1 MVCAAQFVVVLD
13 ATVVTTAMPS
23 IRVALGFTPAGL
35 PWVITAYTLVFGALL
50 ITGGRAADLIGPRRA
65 FGLGLL
71 VFAAGSAVCGSAGA
85 PGVLVGGRVVQGLGA
100 ALLSPAALVQLTA
113 LSEPG
118 PDRRRAVGWWT
129 AAAAGGGASGWVL
142 GGLVTE
148 FVGWRTVFWV
158 NLPIAVLALI
168 AAGRFLPPGERRA
181 GTRPDWTGALAVTAT
196 LALLVYGLSENR
208 LALPFALIAAAFL
221 GRHLHRTADPLLP
234 PRLLRS
240 RPAAGAN
247 LTALLL
253 TATTTPAMYLS
264 TLYVQQ
270 VLLLSPARA
279 SLLFP
284 AFNAGVIAGSL
295 GGPAVLRRLGARQ
308 TVLAGFAA
316 IGAGAGLFAT
326 LPAGGLP
333 IGRLLTAFV
342 VLGAGLGAASVASTQ
357 VGTEAA
363 EPEHRGV
370 AAGVLNSS
378 AQIGTSLGVAVI
390 VTPAGSVG
398 TGFLVTGLVAA
409 AGLAAALLI
418 PSSPA
423 RDQEQDDSRSAPV
436 DQADR
441 EGAPDGVSRR
451 ARTARR
457 P

>member
-1 MVCAAQFVVVLD
+1 MSRFTGNRKVGLAVVCAAQFVVVLD
-13 ATVVTTAMPS
+13 ATIVTTTMPS
-23 IRVALGFTPAGL
+23 IRAALGFTPAGL

-50 ITGGRAADLIGPRRA
+50 ITGGKIADLIGPRRA
-65 FGLGLL
+65 FALGL
-71 VFAAGSAVCGSAGA
+71 VIFAAGSAICAAAWA
-85 PGVLVGGRVVQGLGA
+85 PAALVGGRVVQGLGA

-113 LSEPG
+113 LSEAG

-142 GGLVTE
+142 GGLLTE
-148 FVGWRTVFWV
+148 YFGWRTVFWV

-168 AAGRFLPPGERRA
+168 AAFRVLPPGERRRGA
-181 GTRPDWTGALAVTAT
+181 QPDWTGALAVTAT

-208 LALPFALIAAAFL
+208 LALPFALITAVFL
-221 GRHLHRTADPLLP
+221 GWHLRRAADPLLP
-234 PRLLRS
+234 PCLLRS

-270 VLLLSPARA
+270 VLMLSPARA

-295 GGPAVLRRLGARQ
+295 GGPGVLRRIGARR
-308 TVLAGFAA
+308 TLLAGFAA
-316 IGAGAGLFAT
+316 IGAGAVLFAS
-326 LPAGGLP
+326 LPSGGMP
-333 IGRLLTAFV
+333 IVRLLVAFV
-342 VLGAGLGAASVASTQ
+342 VLGGGLGAASVASTQ

-378 AQIGTSLGVAVI
+378 AQIGTSLGVATI
-390 VTPAGSVG
+390 VPLAGSIRA
-398 TGFLVTGLVAA
+398 GFLGTCVVAV
-409 AGLAAALLI
+409 AGLGAALLI
-418 PSSPA
+418 PGAPA
-423 RDQEQDDSRSAPV
+423 RDRAAHDSQSAALLSK
-436 DQADR
+436 D
-441 EGAPDGVSRR
+441 
-451 ARTARR
+451 
-457 P
+457 